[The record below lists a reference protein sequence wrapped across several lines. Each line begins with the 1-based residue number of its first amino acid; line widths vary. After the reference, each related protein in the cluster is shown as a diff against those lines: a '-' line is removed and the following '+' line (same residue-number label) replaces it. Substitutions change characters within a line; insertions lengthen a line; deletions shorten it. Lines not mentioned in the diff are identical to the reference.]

1 MKRKFVAILSLLL
14 VLSCVSISEVSAHRL
29 LIDHEI
35 GEIGIKA
42 YFEGGSP
49 CRDAN
54 VKVYDNEGNLYL
66 EGVTDDKGKFGFPPK
81 IGMEEYTVAVDAVHA
96 PGHKAET
103 VINLSHVAAGAGGT
117 DKKKKG
123 GEKKEYEHEKNGW
136 NCCSGNSNAVGH
148 NERFASHGARCIH
161 SGGKNRQKYG

>member
-1 MKRKFVAILSLLL
+1 MRRKFVAILALLL

-35 GEIGIKA
+35 REIGIKA

-81 IGMEEYTVAVDAVHA
+81 IGMEEYTVAVDAVHM
-96 PGHKAET
+96 PGHKAKT
-103 VINLSHVAAGAGGT
+103 VINLSQAAAGAGAGSAGGT
-117 DKKKKG
+117 EMPLYTRVIAGFGYIIGLAGAAMVYMSWRRKKK
-123 GEKKEYEHEKNGW
+123 
-136 NCCSGNSNAVGH
+136 
-148 NERFASHGARCIH
+148 I
-161 SGGKNRQKYG
+161 

>member
-1 MKRKFVAILSLLL
+1 MKRKFVAILALLL

-66 EGVTDDKGKFGFPPK
+66 EGVTDDEGKFGFPPK
-81 IGMEEYTVAVDAVHA
+81 IGMKEYTVVVDAVHM

-103 VINLSHVAAGAGGT
+103 VINLSQEAAGAGAGGMGT
-117 DKKKKG
+117 EMPLYTRAIAGFGYLIGLAGAALAYMGWKQKKKY
-123 GEKKEYEHEKNGW
+123 ENKK
-136 NCCSGNSNAVGH
+136 
-148 NERFASHGARCIH
+148 
-161 SGGKNRQKYG
+161 

>member
-1 MKRKFVAILSLLL
+1 MKRKFVAILALLL

-54 VKVYDNEGNLYL
+54 VKVYDNESNLYL
-66 EGVTDDKGKFGFPPK
+66 EGVTDDEGKFSFPPK
-81 IGMEEYTVAVDAVHA
+81 TGMDEYTVVVDAVHM
-96 PGHKAET
+96 PGHKAKT
-103 VINLSHVAAGAGGT
+103 VINLSQAAAGAGAGSAGGT
-117 DKKKKG
+117 EMPLYTRVIAGFGYIIGLAGAAMVYMNWRRKKK
-123 GEKKEYEHEKNGW
+123 
-136 NCCSGNSNAVGH
+136 
-148 NERFASHGARCIH
+148 I
-161 SGGKNRQKYG
+161 

>member
-1 MKRKFVAILSLLL
+1 MKIKRVFVMLALLV

-54 VKVYDNEGNLYL
+54 VRVYDIEGNLYL

-117 DKKKKG
+117 EMPLYTRIIAG
-123 GEKKEYEHEKNGW
+123 FGYLIGLAGAAMVYMSWRGEKK
-136 NCCSGNSNAVGH
+136 
-148 NERFASHGARCIH
+148 I
-161 SGGKNRQKYG
+161 

>member
-1 MKRKFVAILSLLL
+1 MKRKLVFAIFALLL
-14 VLSCVSISEVSAHRL
+14 VLSCVSISDVSAHRL
-29 LIDHEI
+29 IIDREI

-54 VKVYDNEGNLYL
+54 VRVYDIEGNLYL
-66 EGVTDDKGKFGFPPK
+66 EGVTDDEGKFGFPPK

-103 VINLSHVAAGAGGT
+103 VINTSQEGAGGT
-117 DKKKKG
+117 GTEMPLYTRIIAGFGYLIGLAGAAMVYMSWRLKKKK
-123 GEKKEYEHEKNGW
+123 
-136 NCCSGNSNAVGH
+136 
-148 NERFASHGARCIH
+148 I
-161 SGGKNRQKYG
+161 

>member
-1 MKRKFVAILSLLL
+1 MKRKFVAILALLL

-49 CRDAN
+49 CQDAN
-54 VKVYDNEGNLYL
+54 VRVYDNEGNLYL
-66 EGVTDDKGKFGFPPK
+66 EGVTDDEGKFSFPPK
-81 IGMEEYTVAVDAVHA
+81 IGMEEYTVAVDAVHM

-103 VINLSHVAAGAGGT
+103 VINLSQAAAGAGAGSAGGT
-117 DKKKKG
+117 EMPLYTRVIAGFGYLIGLAGAAMVYMSWRLKKK
-123 GEKKEYEHEKNGW
+123 
-136 NCCSGNSNAVGH
+136 
-148 NERFASHGARCIH
+148 I
-161 SGGKNRQKYG
+161 

>member
-1 MKRKFVAILSLLL
+1 MKRKLVFAIFALLL
-14 VLSCVSISEVSAHRL
+14 VLSCVSISDVSAHRL
-29 LIDHEI
+29 IIDREI

-54 VKVYDNEGNLYL
+54 VRVYDIEGNLYL
-66 EGVTDDKGKFGFPPK
+66 EGVTDDEGKFGFPPK

-103 VINLSHVAAGAGGT
+103 VINTSQEGAGAGGT
-117 DKKKKG
+117 GTEMPLYTRIIAGFGYLIGLAGAAMLYMSWRLKKK
-123 GEKKEYEHEKNGW
+123 
-136 NCCSGNSNAVGH
+136 
-148 NERFASHGARCIH
+148 I
-161 SGGKNRQKYG
+161 